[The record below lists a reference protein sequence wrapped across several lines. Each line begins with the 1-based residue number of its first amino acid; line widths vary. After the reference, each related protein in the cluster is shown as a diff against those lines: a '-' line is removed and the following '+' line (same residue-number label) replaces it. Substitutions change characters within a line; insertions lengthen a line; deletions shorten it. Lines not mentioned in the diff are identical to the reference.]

1 MFEVVG
7 SGFSVEPIQTGLGVL
22 KVGATKEFTT
32 TSIDL
37 VSVQPLL
44 SVMAT
49 ESYFDFVDTLQR
61 EIESDTGIK
70 FGVIEEFTFSD
81 IVIFFR

>member
-1 MFEVVG
+1 MVVEAHCPRLGVNVYIVVAELFKAGLQLPSIPLFEVVG

-22 KVGATKEFTT
+22 KVGVTKEFTT

-44 SVMAT
+44 SVIAT
-49 ESYFDFVDTLQR
+49 V
-61 EIESDTGIK
+61 
-70 FGVIEEFTFSD
+70 
-81 IVIFFR
+81 